1 MRPTQNV
8 LQDMAAVIN
17 IDGLYRG
24 EQFGVRGHIDRL
36 DICAIAFTM
45 AEWRG
50 PLSIPEEF
58 FTDELASIRLI
69 EASAGAMAAIR
80 AISNVLDSAVDEEE
94 LPPRSGFFVP
104 NYIAHVSNWVRTASP
119 VDPKRPPTKAE
130 VRDRIL
136 HAANV
141 LAIQTPTAP
150 AA

>member
-1 MRPTQNV
+1 MRATRNV
-8 LQDMAAVIN
+8 LEDMAAVIN

-24 EQFGVRGHIDRL
+24 EQFGQRGDIDRL
-36 DICAIAFTM
+36 DICAHAFVA

-50 PLSIPEEF
+50 PLSIPVEF

-80 AISNVLDSAVDEEE
+80 AISEALESHVDEEE
-94 LPPRSGFFVP
+94 LTPGLFVP

-119 VDPKRPPTKAE
+119 VQPKRPPTTAE
-130 VRDRIL
+130 VIGRIL
-136 HAANV
+136 RAANT